1 LDIWGYIATD
11 TVLPPDVQ
19 LDNIKVDVTIFN
31 TSVTRFLQ
39 SDESD
44 LISREF
50 EIRRLVCESLEIE
63 KRLVNWM
70 ANLPASWRP
79 VKVSGK
85 TCISASIQRAGLYQS
100 HCHVY
105 RTLPVSKTW
114 NKYRLAQIS
123 IQFGMLN
130 LLTRFPSLS
139 TAANDIPTRRHRIQ
153 QEADEICACI
163 PYHIGDRNA
172 PGAVGDKRVKYPH
185 QTGVSTPLPHYL
197 HATAI
202 GGYQLLDALTTL
214 VGMGVPLREGQR
226 EWIGGQIMRVFK
238 IYNIVRS

>member
-1 LDIWGYIATD
+1 LDTWGYIAADTD
-11 TVLPPDVQ
+11 VPLDVQ
-19 LDNIKVDVTIFN
+19 LDNIKVDITIFN
-31 TSVTRFLQ
+31 TSVTRVLQ
-39 SDESD
+39 SDESN
-44 LISREF
+44 LISRQF
-50 EIRRLVCESLEIE
+50 EIRRLLCESLEIE
-63 KRLVNWM
+63 KRLVDWM

-100 HCHVY
+100 YCHVY
-105 RTLPVSKTW
+105 PSLPVSKTW

-123 IQFGMLN
+123 IQFGMIKLVS
-130 LLTRFPSLS
+130 RFPSLS
-139 TAANDIPTRRHRIQ
+139 TAANDISTRRRRIQ
-153 QEADEICACI
+153 QEADDICACV

-185 QTGVSTPLPHYL
+185 PAGVPTPLPHYL

-202 GGYQLLDALTTL
+202 GGYQLLDALTAL
-214 VGMGVPLREGQR
+214 VGMKISLREGQR
-226 EWIGGQIMRVFK
+226 EWISGQIMRIYK

>member
-1 LDIWGYIATD
+1 LDIWGYIAADTD
-11 TVLPPDVQ
+11 VPPDVQ

-31 TSVTRFLQ
+31 TSVTRVLQ
-39 SDESD
+39 SDETN
-44 LISREF
+44 LISRQF
-50 EIRRLVCESLEIE
+50 EIRRLLCESLEIE
-63 KRLVNWM
+63 KRLVDWM

-85 TCISASIQRAGLYQS
+85 NCISASIQRAGFYQS

-105 RTLPVSKTW
+105 PSLPVSKTW

-130 LLTRFPSLS
+130 LLSRFPSLS
-139 TAANDIPTRRHRIQ
+139 TAANDISTRRHRIQ
-153 QEADEICACI
+153 QEADDICACI
-163 PYHIGDRNA
+163 PYHIGDRTA
-172 PGAVGDKRVKYPH
+172 PGSVGDKGVKYPH
-185 QTGVSTPLPHYL
+185 PTGVRTPPPHYL

-202 GGYQLLDALTTL
+202 GGYQLLDALTAL
-214 VGMGVPLREGQR
+214 VSMAVPLREGQR
-226 EWIGGQIMRVFK
+226 EWISGQVMRVFK